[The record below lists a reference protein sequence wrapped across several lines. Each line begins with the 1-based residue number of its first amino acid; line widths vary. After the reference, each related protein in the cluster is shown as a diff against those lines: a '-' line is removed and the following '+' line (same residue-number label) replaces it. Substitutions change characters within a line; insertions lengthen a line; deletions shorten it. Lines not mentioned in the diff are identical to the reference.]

1 MSFRYREL
9 VLAELSRHGL
19 NPDEQT
25 PPEFAREF
33 VNDLYLYE
41 IRNLRKRMRAGLIQK
56 SDYARLVEE
65 LRKRYPI
72 LSLPIA
78 LWTEPD

>member
-1 MSFRYREL
+1 MSFIYREL
-9 VLAELSRHGL
+9 VLAELSRHGI
-19 NPDEQT
+19 NPNGQT
-25 PPEFAREF
+25 PPEFVKEF

-41 IRNLRKRMRAGLIQK
+41 IRNLRERMRAGLIEK
-56 SDYARLVEE
+56 SDYARSVEE

-78 LWTEPD
+78 LWTETD